1 MFAAS
6 PELSHNSALLEEE
19 EAAASDLSTLGDE
32 CVMLNHRPKNP
43 ETKTCILF
51 IFQLPKGQLVV
62 KCVRGQAIPIY

>member
-43 ETKTCILF
+43 ETK
-51 IFQLPKGQLVV
+51 KGQLVV